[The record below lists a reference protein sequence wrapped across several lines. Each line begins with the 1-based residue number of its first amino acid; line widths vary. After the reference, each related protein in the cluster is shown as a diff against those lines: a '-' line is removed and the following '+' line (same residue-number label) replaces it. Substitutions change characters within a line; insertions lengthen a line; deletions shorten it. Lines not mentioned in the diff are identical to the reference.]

1 MPVHTQTNTR
11 DVLLELMAQRIL
23 LLDGA
28 MGTMVFAHKPTEADY
43 RGERF
48 KNHCKELRNFNDI
61 LVLTQPKL
69 IESIHAQYLE
79 AGSDIVETNT
89 FNATPIG
96 MVEFGLEPGLVE
108 EINLGAA
115 KLAKHA
121 AEQVHARQSVQAA
134 FCRRQHWTDQQ
145 ES

>member
-1 MPVHTQTNTR
+1 MSALTQASTR
-11 DVLLELMAQRIL
+11 DALMELMAQRIL

-28 MGTMVFAHKPTEADY
+28 MGTMVFAHHPQETDY

-48 KNHCKELRNFNDI
+48 KNHHMELRNFNDI

-69 IESIHAQYLE
+69 IEQIHAQYLE
-79 AGSDIVETNT
+79 AGSDIIETNT

-96 MVEFGLEPGLVE
+96 MAHFGLEPGLVE
-108 EINLGAA
+108 EINVSAV

-121 AEQVHARQSVQAA
+121 AEK
-134 FCRRQHWTDQQ
+134 FT
-145 ES
+145 